1 MFKPFS
7 PKRAKRTLERY
18 DSWIQTVSARY
29 GVPAAVVKAILYRE
43 MVQIDLVDYAADLAV
58 GSGLFRK
65 KDSSTGYAQ
74 IYGYV
79 GVNAA
84 NFAVDRG
91 LATYE
96 SLGIESDHRLDPD
109 NLEDA
114 RLVWK
119 KLHASKEA
127 NIELATLNL
136 LAAAYEVVGH
146 GDFDRMSDEELKL
159 VMTRYNANVRHVTE
173 YGERAFATYK
183 AFLNGEM

>member
-7 PKRAKRTLERY
+7 PTRAKRTLERY
-18 DSWIQTVSARY
+18 ESWIQTVSTRY
-29 GVPAAVVKAILYRE
+29 GVPEAVVKAILYQE

-58 GSGLFRK
+58 GSGFFKK

-79 GVNAA
+79 GLNAA
-84 NFAVDRG
+84 NFAVDHG

-96 SLGIESDHRLDPD
+96 SLGIESDHRLDTN
-109 NLEDA
+109 NLADV

-119 KLHASKEA
+119 KLHKNKEA

-159 VMTRYNANVRHVTE
+159 VMTRYNADARHVTE
-173 YGERAFATYK
+173 YGERAFATYE

>member
-7 PKRAKRTLERY
+7 PMRAKKTLARY
-18 DSWIQTVSARY
+18 ESWIQAVSARY
-29 GVPAAVVKAILYRE
+29 SVPAAIVKAILYQE

-58 GSGLFRK
+58 GSGLFKK

-79 GVNAA
+79 GLNAA

-96 SLGIESDHRLDPD
+96 SLGIESGHLLDSD
-109 NLEDA
+109 NLADV

-119 KLHASKEA
+119 KLHKSKEA

-146 GDFDRMSDEELKL
+146 GDFDRMTDEEFKL
-159 VMTRYNANVRHVTE
+159 VMTRYNADVRHVTE
-173 YGERAFATYK
+173 YGERVFAAYE